1 MNILEILL
9 CQICSGRY
17 LESRYIETN
26 IPVNLL
32 VCLEVYVCP
41 DGGVM
46 AKVKETVFK
55 ILKSHM
61 YNISVLE
68 KFKKWQNKFTSNI
81 LPVNHDFC
89 ILLIKEWQC
98 PRLEI
103 LLLTYFLRILKI
115 CWIFWN
121 FFVSSAQFKILVF
134 DVWNWEY
141 NEEFDLRDQ

>member
-1 MNILEILL
+1 
-9 CQICSGRY
+9 
-17 LESRYIETN
+17 
-26 IPVNLL
+26 
-32 VCLEVYVCP
+32 
-41 DGGVM
+41 
-46 AKVKETVFK
+46 
-55 ILKSHM
+55 M

-68 KFKKWQNKFTSNI
+68 KFTKWQNKFTSNI

-141 NEEFDLRDQ
+141 NEEFD